1 MKTITIEVQGQQVEI
16 RPDYPTKRGY
26 NSVDRYRVKYLQ
38 ALCKLYD
45 FTIGDV
51 FRFLDVMGGKSSD
64 ITDPAKLELLRLI
77 WLFGNLSCRLIKVGG
92 ASFARY
98 QDADKLKT
106 VFEAYRDGS
115 AFWQDLPAA
124 IQRADKIRLSR

>member
-1 MKTITIEVQGQQVEI
+1 MKTITIEVQGQQVEL
-16 RPDYPTKRGY
+16 RPDYATKSGF

-45 FTIGDV
+45 FTISDV
-51 FRFLDVMGGKSSD
+51 FRFLDFMGGKSGS
-64 ITDPAKLELLRLI
+64 IADPAKLELVRLI
-77 WLFGNLSCRLIKVGG
+77 WLFGNLACRVIKVGG

-98 QDADKLKT
+98 QDADKLRT

-124 IQRADKIRLSR
+124 IQQADRKA